1 LQKKSKARPP
11 GKFAKVKIKI
21 KKRTQTV
28 YWVPVVS
35 GILGWFRQ
43 FLMGRVEQR
52 TSAKIKSTMISI
64 CFILFLLISIL
75 TQSYGQ
81 VTCASGWVQ
90 YGGNCYLIIP
100 VFNSGSTTGSWDQ
113 CNAYC
118 PTSYPG
124 ATMLCVQNAAEN
136 TWMGS
141 QYGGW
146 VSGPSGPGLNYWIG
160 YTDMLPY
167 GGGKGTKQYGW
178 VTGCSSTYTNWLPGE
193 PNNLNTEDYTE
204 VNIYG
209 QWNDRSQDDPKR
221 CGCQYNPAPPSKAP
235 TSRPTVSSSILP
247 TTAPS
252 SRPSTVPSSRPS
264 IVSSSNPSILT
275 SSRPSA
281 TPSSS
286 PTVTPSSVPT
296 AAPYEL
302 PSCPAGWTLHCGC
315 QWSPPSSPRRFLQ
328 SAIYGVIHMHDYD
341 RFAVGFMACLM
352 MVMMFYFCMYVVG
365 KVQRAYLVETATT
378 TP

>member
-1 LQKKSKARPP
+1 
-11 GKFAKVKIKI
+11 
-21 KKRTQTV
+21 
-28 YWVPVVS
+28 
-35 GILGWFRQ
+35 
-43 FLMGRVEQR
+43 M
-52 TSAKIKSTMISI
+52 MSI
-64 CFILFLLISIL
+64 GFILFILISIL
-75 TQSYGQ
+75 TPSYGQ

-118 PTSYPG
+118 TTSYPG

-146 VSGPSGPGLNYWIG
+146 VSGPNGPGLNYWIG

-167 GGGKGTKQYGW
+167 GGGQGTRQYGW

-247 TTAPS
+247 TAAPS
-252 SRPSTVPSSRPS
+252 SLPSTYPTGTGPFTIIPVPSSRPS
-264 IVSSSNPSILT
+264 SSPTAVPSSRPT
-275 SSRPSA
+275 AVPSSRPTASPSSRPSA

-286 PTVTPSSVPT
+286 PTVTSSSGPT

-315 QWSPPSSPRRFLQ
+315 QWSPPSPRRFLQ
-328 SAIYGVIHMHDYD
+328 SAIDGVMYMHDYD

-352 MVMMFYFCMYVVG
+352 IVMMLYLCMYVVG
-365 KVQRAYLVETATT
+365 KVQRAYLVETTTT